1 VGVDSGATIAEEGG
15 AGARA
20 SRRTKCVLYGVQQ
33 RQGGSQMDWNQSS
46 QPRLIR
52 GCPEAIVI
60 SAHHVPGFGWSCKVS
75 TRRQFELWPEART
88 SVYEQLSTEELV
100 DVIQCEADLELLSE

>member
-1 VGVDSGATIAEEGG
+1 
-15 AGARA
+15 
-20 SRRTKCVLYGVQQ
+20 
-33 RQGGSQMDWNQSS
+33 MDWNQSS

-75 TRRQFELWPEART
+75 TRRQFELCFEPRAAI
-88 SVYEQLSTEELV
+88 
-100 DVIQCEADLELLSE
+100 DVRQQTLQRGRVQVLETGRQ